1 MKVKSGFVLREIA
14 GQYMAVAVGT
24 RARELHGMIGMNETA
39 AFLWEKLQKETTEEQ
54 LAEAL
59 LEEYEI
65 DEPKA
70 LQTVKNFLES
80 LKEEGVLENDRL
92 SEV

>member
-1 MKVKSGFVLREIA
+1 MKIKSGFVLREIA

-39 AFLWEKLQKETTEEQ
+39 AFMWGKLQTEITEEK

-65 DEPKA
+65 DRPKA
-70 LQTVKNFLES
+70 QQTVKEFLQN
-80 LKEEGVLENDRL
+80 LKEEGVLEDA
-92 SEV
+92 

>member
-1 MKVKSGFVLREIA
+1 MKIKSGFVLREIA
-14 GQYMAVAVGT
+14 GQYMAVAVGA

-39 AFLWEKLQKETTEEQ
+39 AFMWGKLQTEITEEK

-70 LQTVKNFLES
+70 QQTVKEFLQS
-80 LKEEGVLENDRL
+80 LKEEGVLEND
-92 SEV
+92 